1 MRALRAARLWRAGI
15 SPTEFM
21 RLRRAVHDLPAQVA
35 IHGDL
40 YDGNVLIIDDRS
52 AALIDWEH
60 AGVGP
65 RYSDAIRFLTTLSR
79 DEDAEYALECILR
92 QAPTSDREL
101 IGAQL
106 RWLSLRH
113 YADQITAEES
123 AVSLQHRE
131 HIRQRWQQ
139 AMTWAAEIAPEPD
152 QSAGTD

>member
-1 MRALRAARLWRAGI
+1 MTIAPTAPGASRIPISMNAVSANVPTTPIAARR
-15 SPTEFM
+15 
-21 RLRRAVHDLPAQVA
+21 H
-35 IHGDL
+35 
-40 YDGNVLIIDDRS
+40 RS

-79 DEDAEYALECILR
+79 DEDAEYALECILG
-92 QAPTSDREL
+92 QAPSSDREM
-101 IGAQL
+101 IGVQL